1 MESEAQ
7 SENKEKVES
16 QSVRHGGS
24 CGGGGGSCSVVPT
37 LATPMNCS
45 LKVKRN

>member
-16 QSVRHGGS
+16 QSVRHGGAVVVVV
-24 CGGGGGSCSVVPT
+24 SCSVVSNSGD
-37 LATPMNCS
+37 PMNCS